1 MTKPIVITTLLLAVI
16 LAVLFYFGGYV
27 LMFGLSVLGLTA
39 VILLSF
45 AIGSYWTKNLIMS
58 GAQIAIESTSRNDE
72 YDTRKIEALS
82 NYGKDVAKEVI
93 KVKNEGLP
101 AGSGYPALPPSF
113 VEGSFTI
120 AGLEDERMEQ

>member
-1 MTKPIVITTLLLAVI
+1 MKQTILTVTTLSLV
-16 LAVLFYFGGYV
+16 LAVLFYFGGIV
-27 LMFGLSVLGLTA
+27 LMAGLGVIGLVA

-82 NYGKDVAKEVI
+82 NYGKDVAKEAI
-93 KVKNEGLP
+93 KAKNKSLP

-120 AGLEDERMEQ
+120 AGLDDEEMEQ